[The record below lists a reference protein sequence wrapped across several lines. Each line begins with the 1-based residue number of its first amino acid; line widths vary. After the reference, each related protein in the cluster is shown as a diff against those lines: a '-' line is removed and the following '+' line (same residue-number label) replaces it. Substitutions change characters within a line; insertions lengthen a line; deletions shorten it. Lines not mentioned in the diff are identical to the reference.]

1 MAEARDRAAD
11 QAFFERRGF
20 SKRIGFGERPAVL
33 VVDLMTA
40 FTDSEM
46 PLGSDL
52 EVELEQANRLIRA
65 AHTRG
70 IPVLFTMVAYE
81 EEGCRDAGLWT
92 LKLSGTFSLA
102 AGGPGVEIDPRLE
115 RQPEDPVINKKFAS
129 AFFGTDLAARLQFR
143 RIDTLIIAGATTRG
157 CIRAT
162 AVDALQYGFRPIVA
176 LEAVGDR
183 SAAAHEQSLFD
194 LDAKYA
200 DVVSVDEIL
209 EQLAG

>member
-1 MAEARDRAAD
+1 MAERRDREAERS
-11 QAFFERRGF
+11 FFERRGF
-20 SKRIGFGERPAVL
+20 AKRIGFGERPALL
-33 VVDLMTA
+33 VIDLMTA
-40 FTDSEM
+40 FTDPEM

-52 EVELEQANRLIRA
+52 EAELGQANRLIRA
-65 AHTRG
+65 ARVPG

-115 RQPEDPVINKKFAS
+115 RRPEDPVLNKKFAS

-143 RIDTLIIAGATTRG
+143 RVDTLIIAGATTSG
-157 CIRAT
+157 CVRAT
-162 AVDALQYGFRPIVA
+162 AVDALQNGFRPVVA

-183 SAAAHEQSLFD
+183 SAAAHEQSLLD

-200 DVVSVDEIL
+200 DVVPVDEIL
-209 EQLAG
+209 QHLAG